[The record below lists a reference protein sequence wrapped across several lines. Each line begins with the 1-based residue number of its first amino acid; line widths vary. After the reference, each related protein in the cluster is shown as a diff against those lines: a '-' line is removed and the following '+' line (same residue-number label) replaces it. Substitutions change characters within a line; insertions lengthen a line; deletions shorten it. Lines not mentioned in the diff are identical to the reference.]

1 MPSTL
6 IYALDVL
13 RCRKG
18 EGVDM
23 YIIPFKNCPE
33 GEADLAEFSYIC
45 TSMVT
50 SRTYHSL
57 HLDIATN
64 GSDKICYIML
74 PEMLKESEHQWLEDM
89 AERFGSNFI
98 VISGMEWDDDL
109 TPWKAP
115 GLKGGEFGGKAKY
128 LLERLKGDFFAIEN
142 SMQLN
147 RQKRYLIGVSLSGLF
162 AVWGTGVTP
171 LFEAVG
177 SVSGSLWY
185 DGFIDWLKG
194 RQEFHCSRYYFS
206 LGEKEKDGK
215 NKRLASVE
223 EATLEAVDI
232 LKSAGKEVHFEYN
245 EGNHFGPLIE
255 RIEKAIVN
263 TIN

>member
-1 MPSTL
+1 
-6 IYALDVL
+6 
-13 RCRKG
+13 
-18 EGVDM
+18 
-23 YIIPFKNCPE
+23 
-33 GEADLAEFSYIC
+33 
-45 TSMVT
+45 MVT

-74 PEMLKESEHQWLEDM
+74 PEMLKESEHQWLEQM
-89 AERFGSNFI
+89 AEKFGSNFI

-115 GLKGGEFGGKAKY
+115 GLKGGEFGGKAKH
-128 LLERLKGDFFAIEN
+128 LLDRLKGDFFAIEN

-147 RQKRYLIGVSLSGLF
+147 RKKRYMIGISLSGLF
-162 AVWGTGVTP
+162 AVWSTGVAP

-223 EATLEAVDI
+223 EATLEAVDL
-232 LKSAGKEVHFEYN
+232 LKSAGKEVFFEYN
-245 EGNHFGPLIE
+245 EGNHFGPLIQ
-255 RIEKAIVN
+255 RIEKSILYLF
-263 TIN
+263 TEE